1 MKKQQIK
8 ILINAMNNICDV
20 ATGEPNGIAEIWD
33 GDIDKLEQHLE
44 RIEIYAEDEG
54 LTETGKELFEAA
66 RHILESIRKAD

>member
-8 ILINAMNNICDV
+8 ILINAMNSICDV
-20 ATGEPNGIAEIWD
+20 ATGEPSGIAEIWD